1 MIQGELEEWKG
12 SVAEGE
18 GKGWKAQAER
28 DSELCKGRQRGKHPK
43 GGTEREPGGVE

>member
-1 MIQGELEEWKG
+1 MSWKSG
-12 SVAEGE
+12 KALWQRGE

-28 DSELCKGRQRGKHPK
+28 DSELCKGRRRGKHPK